1 MDQPEGFV
9 IPGQEKKVYK
19 LVKSLYDLKQDPH
32 NSTKKL
38 IKLCS

>member
-9 IPGQEKKVYK
+9 ILGEEKKVYK
-19 LVKSLYDLKQDPH
+19 LVKSFYDLKQAPH
-32 NSTKKL
+32 NSTKIL